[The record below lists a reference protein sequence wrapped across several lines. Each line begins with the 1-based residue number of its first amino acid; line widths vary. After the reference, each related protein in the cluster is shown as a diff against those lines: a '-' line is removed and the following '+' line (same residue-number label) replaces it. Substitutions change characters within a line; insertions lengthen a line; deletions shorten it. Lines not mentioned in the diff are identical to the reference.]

1 VRNVF
6 LVILLCNLAYFAW
19 ATWVDVPPPAP
30 VSEAAAKLPPLKLA
44 EEVPVADRPL
54 AQAPKPEVTA
64 CFSVGPFGD
73 ADNSSKAMA
82 LLKQKGFEP
91 KQRTDQDQTQD
102 GFWVFVIV
110 KDQSDI
116 DRALATLEHG
126 GIRDAIIMPV
136 TPDVDGRRLSLGL
149 YGDRARAEKRAQI
162 VSQTGLKAQVGER
175 KLPSTQ
181 YWLDMAPLPGTNSV
195 PMQDL
200 FAEGVNSKI
209 AVQPCPAS
217 VAAPSAPGEGTA
229 TAAAVPASART
240 IVRPRPSVHGAAA
253 DTTQTPPSNPPSQL
267 R

>member
-6 LVILLCNLAYFAW
+6 LVLLLCNIAYFAW
-19 ATWVDVPPPAP
+19 AFWVDVPAPLP

-44 EEVPVADRPL
+44 DEVPLSQRPHV
-54 AQAPKPEVTA
+54 QAPKAEVTA

-73 ADNSSKAMA
+73 SDNSAKAMS

-91 KQRTDQDQTQD
+91 KQRADQDQTQD

-149 YGDRARAEKRAQI
+149 YADRTRADKRAQV

-175 KLPSTQ
+175 KLPTTQ

-195 PMQDL
+195 PIQDL

-217 VAAPSAPGEGTA
+217 VAPGPGEA
-229 TAAAVPASART
+229 TASAVPASARS
-240 IVRPRPSVHGAAA
+240 IVRRAPVVHGAEAQPS
-253 DTTQTPPSNPPSQL
+253 QTPPSSPPSQL

>member
-6 LVILLCNLAYFAW
+6 LALLLCNLAYFGW
-19 ATWVDVPPPAP
+19 ALWVDVPAPVP

-44 EEVPVADRPL
+44 DEVPLAQRPL
-54 AQAPKPEVTA
+54 AQTPGPEPTA

-73 ADNSSKAMA
+73 ADNTSRAMA

-91 KQRTDQDQTQD
+91 KQRADDSQTQG
-102 GFWVFVIV
+102 GFWVFVNV

-116 DRALATLEHG
+116 DGALATLEHG

-136 TPDVDGRRLSLGL
+136 APDASGRRLSLGV
-149 YGDRARAEKRAQI
+149 YADRARAEKRAQL
-162 VSQTGLKAQVGER
+162 VQQTGLRAEVGER
-175 KLPSTQ
+175 KLPATQ

-195 PMQDL
+195 PIQDL
-200 FAEGVNSKI
+200 FAEGVNSRI

-217 VAAPSAPGEGTA
+217 VSAPAAPADGTA
-229 TAAAVPASART
+229 PAVAVPASARS
-240 IVRPRPSVHGAAA
+240 IVRPAPVHGAAA
-253 DTTQTPPSNPPSQL
+253 DTHAPPASNPPPQL